1 MSKRPTETHICG
13 SGARSLSTL
22 CHANRSLVSSPA
34 TWLSASLR
42 YESGKLTNF
51 VFWTIISHHSQ
62 PIIHKHSLLL
72 SLPQAIN
79 NALLTNTI
87 RVEIDGRFGC
97 GFADLYKV
105 ESREEHVIVG
115 LHSSW
120 IFANFHQ
127 MERTLYVVLFVII
140 CKTYQNCPVLVVT
153 NRQNQELVWH
163 KL

>member
-1 MSKRPTETHICG
+1 M
-13 SGARSLSTL
+13 
-22 CHANRSLVSSPA
+22 
-34 TWLSASLR
+34 
-42 YESGKLTNF
+42 
-51 VFWTIISHHSQ
+51 SHHSQ
-62 PIIHKHSLLL
+62 SIIHKHSLLL

-105 ESREEHVIVG
+105 ESREDHVNVG

-127 MERTLYVVLFVII
+127 MERTITNVILPCPLIYNNLQDLPKLSSVGCHKSAKSRTYVA
-140 CKTYQNCPVLVVT
+140 QVVMSVK
-153 NRQNQELVWH
+153 NRTITTAC
-163 KL
+163 